1 MSTASKTTTAKTK
14 KSSTS
19 KQAPAPVPAESATP
33 AQSAAPAPAP
43 AQPKPQ
49 SSYFNLHIDGLGYLS
64 NIREVNTATGSFLSC
79 TINALHGSTE
89 KPEYTRFD
97 VTVSGK
103 QTSSLIRR
111 CQNAV
116 NEEKKVLIGFKLSN
130 LTADVFT
137 LSKGDHAGESRASLK
152 ARLIK
157 ISFIKVGQNMV
168 YKAEKPE
175 SSDSSY

>member
-1 MSTASKTTTAKTK
+1 MYKTTTAKAK
-14 KSSTS
+14 KNSVS
-19 KQAPAPVPAESATP
+19 KKVP
-33 AQSAAPAPAP
+33 APAPAESVAPVP

-49 SSYFNLHIDGLGYLS
+49 SSSFNLHIDGLGYLS
-64 NIREVNTATGSFLSC
+64 NIREINTATGSFLSC

-97 VTVSGK
+97 ATVSGK

-137 LSKGDHAGESRASLK
+137 LTKGDHVGESRASLR

-157 ISFIKVGQNMV
+157 ISFIKVGQSMV

-175 SSDSSY
+175 SADSTY